1 MYLLSSEYFSADSVF
16 VFFFFFLQLNLLKE
30 KHKTFGIS
38 LNILEFPGN
47 VNI

>member
-1 MYLLSSEYFSADSVF
+1 MYLLSSEYFSADSV
-16 VFFFFFLQLNLLKE
+16 FFFFLQLNLLKE

>member
-1 MYLLSSEYFSADSVF
+1 MYLLSSEYFSADSVL
-16 VFFFFFLQLNLLKE
+16 FFFFLQLNLLKE